1 MDAMTTDAEVSLPE
15 FTIAMRGYD
24 RMQVDEYIGRIGRWM
39 DEAQART
46 GAAEHAVAQL
56 QRDNQEL
63 RRRIAE
69 VEEERGTPSAALE
82 GLGDRLETMLADAVR
97 DCEEIRQRGV
107 EEANAAVATARKTAV
122 DIVERTRTAVRQ
134 LEDAA
139 KDDRRRAASALSDAA
154 SEADA
159 SVADRLRAADQ
170 EAARLVDEAQTRAEA
185 MINEAEQRRV
195 RIIEAGEQHRRSVE
209 EDIAR
214 LVRQRDHVLSQLTGL
229 RSALEGAISLP
240 DASDGALGAAGAAAA
255 AAVDGNGRGGR

>member
-1 MDAMTTDAEVSLPE
+1 MEAMTPEAEASLPE

-24 RMQVDEYIGRIGRWM
+24 RMQVDEYIARLGRWM

-46 GAAEHAVAQL
+46 AASEHAVAQL

-63 RRRIAE
+63 RRRITE
-69 VEEERGTPSAALE
+69 VEEERGTPSAAFE
-82 GLGDRLETMLADAVR
+82 GLGDRLERMIADAVS

-122 DIVERTRTAVRQ
+122 DIVERTRAAVRQ

-139 KDDRRRAASALSDAA
+139 KDDRRRAASALGDAA

-159 SVADRLRAADQ
+159 VVAERLSAADQ
-170 EAARLVDEAQTRAEA
+170 EAARLVDEASNRADA

-240 DASDGALGAAGAAAA
+240 GTTDGAEGAAGAAGGNARAA
-255 AAVDGNGRGGR
+255 R